1 MKAALIQLQRLRVKR
16 RDLLLLVT
24 LAMCGVILGIAI
36 LAPFI
41 APYDPLAID
50 FADRFVPPSTK
61 HFFGTDSFGRDL
73 FSRVIHGSRI
83 SLRVGFFVLGIA
95 MAIGGIIGTVS
106 GFYGGWLDSL
116 LMRMTDIF
124 FAFPFLV
131 LAMAIAASLGPGI
144 NNAIIALAAV
154 WWTPYARL
162 FRGQVLSMR
171 EKEFVEAATALGMS
185 EFRIM
190 FRHILPNCFGPIFA
204 RATTDI
210 GYIILAGATLGF
222 VGLGAQPPIPEWGT
236 LISEGRLYLMT
247 SWWLSMFPGV
257 AIFFTVIGFSLLGD
271 ELHRRFIHAR

>member
-1 MKAALIQLQRLRVKR
+1 VITALLHLRRLRVRR
-16 RDLLLLVT
+16 RDLLLLFT

-50 FADRFVPPSTK
+50 FADRFAPPSTK
-61 HFFGTDSFGRDL
+61 HFFGADSFGRDL

-95 MAIGGIIGTVS
+95 MTIGGIIGTVS

-124 FAFPFLV
+124 FAFPFLI

-185 EFRIM
+185 ELRVM

-204 RATTDI
+204 RATTDL

>member
-1 MKAALIQLQRLRVKR
+1 MKPVLSQLQQLRVKR
-16 RDLLLLVT
+16 SNLLLLGTTVI
-24 LAMCGVILGIAI
+24 CGVILGIAV

-50 FADRFVPPSTK
+50 FADRFVPPSAK

-95 MAIGGIIGTVS
+95 MTIGGIIGTVS
-106 GFYGGWLDSL
+106 GFYGGWVDSL

-124 FAFPFLV
+124 FAFPFLI

-162 FRGQVLSMR
+162 FRGQVLNMR

-185 EFRIM
+185 ELRVM

-222 VGLGAQPPIPEWGT
+222 VGLGAQPPVPEWGT

>member
-1 MKAALIQLQRLRVKR
+1 M
-16 RDLLLLVT
+16 RDRKKDLFLVISF
-24 LAMCGVILGIAI
+24 AMCGAI
-36 LAPFI
+36 LLVAILSPFI
-41 APYDPLAID
+41 APYDPVKIN
-50 FADRFVPPSTK
+50 FADRFVPPNGE

-73 FSRVIHGSRI
+73 FSRVLYGSRI

-95 MAIGGIIGTVS
+95 MAIGGIIGTIA
-106 GFYGGWLDSL
+106 GFYGGWVDSL
-116 LMRMTDIF
+116 LMRTTDIF

-171 EKEFVEAATALGMS
+171 EKEFVEAATALGMR
-185 EFRIM
+185 EGRVM

-247 SWWLSMFPGV
+247 SWWLSMFPGL
-257 AIFFTVIGFSLLGD
+257 AIFLTVICFSLLGD

>member
-1 MKAALIQLQRLRVKR
+1 MKPVLSQLQRLRVKR
-16 RDLLLLVT
+16 RNLLLLGTTVI
-24 LAMCGVILGIAI
+24 CGVILGIAV

-50 FADRFVPPSTK
+50 FADRFVPPSAK

-95 MAIGGIIGTVS
+95 MTIGGIIGTVS
-106 GFYGGWLDSL
+106 GFYGGWVDSL

-124 FAFPFLV
+124 FAFPFLI

-185 EFRIM
+185 ELRVM

-222 VGLGAQPPIPEWGT
+222 VGLGAQPPVPEWGT

>member
-1 MKAALIQLQRLRVKR
+1 MSKVLSMRGSR
-16 RDLLLLVT
+16 RSLLLVST
-24 LAMCGVILGIAI
+24 VVMCGIIFLVAI
-36 LAPFI
+36 LAPVI
-41 APYDPLAID
+41 APYDPLAIN
-50 FADRFVPPSTK
+50 FADRFVSPSSR

-73 FSRVIHGSRI
+73 FSRVIYGSRI

-95 MAIGGIIGTVS
+95 MAIGGIIGTIS
-106 GFYGGWLDSL
+106 GFYGGWVDAL

-185 EFRIM
+185 ELRVM

-222 VGLGAQPPIPEWGT
+222 VGLGAQPPTPEWGT

-247 SWWLSMFPGV
+247 SWWLSMFPGL
-257 AIFFTVIGFSLLGD
+257 AIFLAVIGFSLLGD